1 MAVNAVRMTG
11 ELFGR
16 RQKTEQ
22 GGHPG
27 ENVLAERS
35 TEERVRAIRELGVRK
50 DYGAIGSLI
59 ECCNDQDPEIRRS
72 AIVGLQHLRSGRAV
86 SVLIDRLRDKDEL
99 PETRQHAVSALA
111 AIRSYRAMQELRTRH
126 ADMDED
132 PALRSL
138 IGRELEQ
145 VHLLVSA
152 SR

>member
-11 ELFGR
+11 ELFSR
-16 RQKTEQ
+16 RQKTEH
-22 GGHPG
+22 GGHLR
-27 ENVLAERS
+27 ENVLPERS
-35 TEERVRAIRELGVRK
+35 TEERVRAITELGIRK

-59 ECCNDQDPEIRRS
+59 ECCNDQDPAIRRS

-86 SVLIDRLRDKDEL
+86 SVLIDRLRDRDEL
-99 PETRQHAVSALA
+99 PETRQHAASALA

-132 PALRSL
+132 PALRSF

-145 VHLLVSA
+145 VHLPVSA